1 MTKMLDSIRDHNQ
14 RYDSIKFVLSN
25 DYLKMTHKV
34 ITKEEKFKVDGNAH
48 SAAMKTEEL
57 FGVESMDCS
66 TMTSSDVKCCGGSDD
81 LDDSKDLSSSISS
94 MVDDNDR
101 TNGTSNNS
109 SCSNNNNDD
118 CCSISNSGDHRDDL
132 CGTGSTTTATTTT
145 KTCSSSS
152 SSSLDDDMQDLYGS
166 RNYGLPSS
174 RPTMISA
181 KYRQKEERR
190 KVLKLSM
197 HKLKRIEDPESS
209 LRRSVLIN
217 NTVKR
222 LQREAKEEKSQKSQ
236 ITSSLASQNK
246 CFGLTSDFLVK
257 QEENLKNDY
266 VVGGSLSSR
275 TSDQLLDITNLPD
288 GKTCSKYGNDCLDCD
303 EAISDLTFPGDRSLS
318 KGRKRSIDEIEEECD
333 VLSQFYLPPPT
344 PHVPHM
350 ISKLDE
356 DEDEDVNV
364 VDIDTPVES
373 LTKKRRGCGDSSDT
387 LSCCLT
393 AADRLR
399 DNLPSSHFDEWSMD
413 ESILLQA
420 TAQTSQPAPS
430 SSPFSCGHSS
440 MLNEIVVYHNLIA
453 SLES

>member
-1 MTKMLDSIRDHNQ
+1 
-14 RYDSIKFVLSN
+14 
-25 DYLKMTHKV
+25 
-34 ITKEEKFKVDGNAH
+34 
-48 SAAMKTEEL
+48 
-57 FGVESMDCS
+57 
-66 TMTSSDVKCCGGSDD
+66 
-81 LDDSKDLSSSISS
+81 
-94 MVDDNDR
+94 
-101 TNGTSNNS
+101 
-109 SCSNNNNDD
+109 
-118 CCSISNSGDHRDDL
+118 
-132 CGTGSTTTATTTT
+132 
-145 KTCSSSS
+145 
-152 SSSLDDDMQDLYGS
+152 
-166 RNYGLPSS
+166 
-174 RPTMISA
+174 MISA

-197 HKLKRIEDPESS
+197 NKLKRIEDPESS

-246 CFGLTSDFLVK
+246 CFGLTSDFIVK
-257 QEENLKNDY
+257 QEENLKNDFAS
-266 VVGGSLSSR
+266 SLNSR

-288 GKTCSKYGNDCLDCD
+288 GKTCSKYNDCLDCD
-303 EAISDLTFPGDRSLS
+303 EAISDLTFPGERSS
-318 KGRKRSIDEIEEECD
+318 KGRKRSIDETLEEECD
-333 VLSQFYLPPPT
+333 VLSQFYLPPT
-344 PHVPHM
+344 PRM
-350 ISKLDE
+350 ISSLDE

-364 VDIDTPVES
+364 VDIDTPPPES
-373 LTKKRRGCGDSSDT
+373 LTKKRRGCESDT
-387 LSCCLT
+387 LACCLT

-399 DNLPSSHFDEWSMD
+399 DNLPSPHFDEWSMD

>member
-1 MTKMLDSIRDHNQ
+1 MNSNLE
-14 RYDSIKFVLSN
+14 YFVLRV
-25 DYLKMTHKV
+25 T
-34 ITKEEKFKVDGNAH
+34 EEKFKVNGNANG
-48 SAAMKTEEL
+48 AMKPEEL
-57 FGVESMDCS
+57 FGVESSTTATDCTKS
-66 TMTSSDVKCCGGSDD
+66 GSRCCGGDA
-81 LDDSKDLSSSISS
+81 
-94 MVDDNDR
+94 
-101 TNGTSNNS
+101 G
-109 SCSNNNNDD
+109 
-118 CCSISNSGDHRDDL
+118 
-132 CGTGSTTTATTTT
+132 
-145 KTCSSSS
+145 SSSS
-152 SSSLDDDMQDLYGS
+152 GGGDEDNNNKNGSLTTSGDDKNATNADKSANGGCSLDDDMQDLYGN

-197 HKLKRIEDPESS
+197 NKLKRIEDPESS

-246 CFGLTSDFLVK
+246 CFGLTSDFIVK

-266 VVGGSLSSR
+266 ANALGVSR

-288 GKTCSKYGNDCLDCD
+288 GKTCAKYGAVDCLDCD
-303 EAISDLTFPGDRSLS
+303 EAIGDLTFPGERSS
-318 KGRKRSIDEIEEECD
+318 KARKRTLDETLEEECD
-333 VLSQFYLPPPT
+333 VLSQFYLPPT
-344 PHVPHM
+344 PRM
-350 ISKLDE
+350 ISSLDE

-364 VDIDTPVES
+364 VDIDTPPPES
-373 LTKKRRGCGDSSDT
+373 LTKKRRGCDPSDSLT
-387 LSCCLT
+387 CCLT

>member
-1 MTKMLDSIRDHNQ
+1 
-14 RYDSIKFVLSN
+14 
-25 DYLKMTHKV
+25 
-34 ITKEEKFKVDGNAH
+34 
-48 SAAMKTEEL
+48 MKTEEL

-66 TMTSSDVKCCGGSDD
+66 TTNGDVKCCGDD
-81 LDDSKDLSSSISS
+81 LDSSKDLSCSITSI
-94 MVDDNDR
+94 VDDSNDD
-101 TNGTSNNS
+101 TS
-109 SCSNNNNDD
+109 SNNNMRLTTNCSSSHAHSNDD
-118 CCSISNSGDHRDDL
+118 CCNGISTTTDHDDL
-132 CGTGSTTTATTTT
+132 CGTGSTTTKSTNNNNSCT
-145 KTCSSSS
+145 SSNN
-152 SSSLDDDMQDLYGS
+152 SLDDDMQDLYGS

-266 VVGGSLSSR
+266 VVGGALSSR

-303 EAISDLTFPGDRSLS
+303 EAISDLTFPGDRTIS

-344 PHVPHM
+344 PHL

-364 VDIDTPVES
+364 VDIDTPIEPFA
-373 LTKKRRGCGDSSDT
+373 KKRRGCGGPDSSDT
-387 LSCCLT
+387 LGCCLT